1 MNITYKE
8 LGKVLRAEAR
18 FINKI
23 REQGMTPDDF
33 SEKEYQTGI
42 LEEIK
47 HPTDFNK
54 IE

>member
-8 LGKVLRAEAR
+8 LGEVLRAEAR

-33 SEKEYQTGI
+33 SEIEYQEGI
-42 LEEIK
+42 LEELE

-54 IE
+54 LE

>member
-8 LGKVLRAEAR
+8 LGEVLRAEAR

-33 SEKEYQTGI
+33 SEEDYQKGI
-42 LEEIK
+42 LEEVT

-54 IE
+54 LE

>member
-8 LGKVLRAEAR
+8 LGEVLKAEAR

-23 REQGMTPDDF
+23 REESLTPDDF
-33 SEKEYQTGI
+33 SEEEYQLGI

-54 IE
+54 LE